1 MRKLLP
7 TWPRVAAHRAAR
19 WIHRW
24 QNWLVAIA
32 LLVAVLVGCRLW
44 PHPSLCDAFPQST
57 AVYDDAGQLL
67 RLTLASDGQYR
78 LWTPYREI
86 SPQLVDAV
94 LLHEDQWYWWHPGV
108 NPWGLLRGAWVTYVR
123 HGRPQGG
130 STVTMQL
137 ARLMYHLD
145 TRTPLGKLQQ
155 IALAVRL
162 ELFYSKK
169 QILTAYLNDAPYGGN
184 IVGAGTAS
192 LVYFDKPARELTLP
206 EDLTLAVIPQN
217 PSRRLDVRR
226 GRDATVAAPG
236 LARARNRL
244 YRHWLRRH
252 PSDRTWQ
259 AVFAMPLVL
268 RNTSQ
273 LPFGAPNAV
282 DQLIASANATGVQL
296 PSQVELTV
304 DLGLQRQ
311 LERQVRDYVEH
322 NKQVGI
328 RNAAAI
334 LVDTRDMGIKAMVGS
349 ADYFDKAISGQVN
362 GTLAERSPG
371 STLKPF
377 IYALGFDQGV
387 LGPETVLRDV
397 PTSFGPYTPE
407 NFDGRFLG
415 PVTATQAL
423 IRSRNIPAVW
433 VDSQLHD
440 PNLYGFLKH
449 AGVDLPA
456 SEQHYGLALVLG
468 GGDVTMQDL
477 ARMYALLVNRGMLRP
492 LRLRKR
498 APQVEGK
505 RLLSGAASFM
515 VTGMLEQNPPPGAA
529 FGTKPTGLPVFWKTG
544 TSWAFHDAWT
554 AGGFGPYVL
563 VVWVGN
569 FDSTPNPAFVG
580 IDAAAPLFFRI
591 HDAIRA
597 ADPGLHALHRPLPPH
612 LKRVRTCLATGMLPS
627 RWCPAQGWTWFIP
640 GVSPIKVGNVYRPVV
655 IDDATSKPACPPY
668 VGKRTHAEVFQFWP
682 SDLAA
687 VFARAGIPIRKPPGN
702 PDCTGAGQSEG
713 DPPGITSPLRHST
726 YAMRLDRRQGN
737 AITLSAT
744 GDADVRE
751 LYWFVDDAYI
761 GRSGPNGSLDWAPPR
776 AGTWQVRVVDDHGRA
791 DSRTLR
797 VSLVQ

>member
-7 TWPRVAAHRAAR
+7 TWARTAVHDPAR
-19 WIHRW
+19 WLRRR
-24 QNWLVAIA
+24 QNWLAGIAVIVAI
-32 LLVAVLVGCRLW
+32 LIGCRLW
-44 PHPSLCDAFPQST
+44 PHPPLRDRFPQST
-57 AVYDDAGQLL
+57 AVYDDAGHLL

-78 LWTPYREI
+78 LWTPYRDI

-94 LLHEDQWYWWHPGV
+94 LLHEDQWYWWHPGF

-145 TRTPLGKLQQ
+145 TRTLLGKLHQ
-155 IALAVRL
+155 IALAVQM

-169 QILTAYLNDAPYGGN
+169 QILAAYLNDAPYGGN
-184 IVGAGTAS
+184 VVGADTAS
-192 LVYFDKPARELTLP
+192 LVYFGQPARDLTLP
-206 EDLTLAVIPQN
+206 EALTLAVIPQN
-217 PSRRLDVRR
+217 PSRRLDVRHGR
-226 GRDATVAAPG
+226 GGTVASPS
-236 LARARNRL
+236 LVRARDRL
-244 YRHWLRRH
+244 YQHWLHEH
-252 PSDRTWQ
+252 PADRQWQ
-259 AVFAMPLVL
+259 AVFAMPLAL
-268 RNTSQ
+268 RSFSQ
-273 LPFGAPNAV
+273 LPFRAPHAV
-282 DQLIASANATGVQL
+282 DQLIATANATGVQL
-296 PSQVELTV
+296 PSRVELTI
-304 DLGLQRQ
+304 DLGLQRL
-311 LERQVRDYVEH
+311 LERQVRDYVQL

-328 RNAAAI
+328 QNAAAI

-349 ADYFDKAISGQVN
+349 VDYFDKAISGQVN
-362 GTLAERSPG
+362 GTRAERSPG

-377 IYALGFDQGV
+377 IYGLGLDQGV
-387 LGPETVLRDV
+387 LTPATVLRDV

-433 VDSQLHD
+433 VDSQLRD
-440 PNLYGFLKH
+440 PNLYGFLKE

-477 ARMYALLVNRGMLRP
+477 ARMYALLANRGMLRP

-505 RLLSGAASFM
+505 RLLSAAASFM
-515 VTGMLEQNPPPGAA
+515 VTDMLEQASPPGAA
-529 FGTKPTGLPVFWKTG
+529 FGTQPTGLPVFWKTG

-554 AGGFGPYVL
+554 VGGFGPYVL

-569 FDSTPNPAFVG
+569 FNSTPNPAFVG

-591 HDAIRA
+591 YDALRA
-597 ADPGLHALHRPLPPH
+597 GYPDLRAMQRPLPKRV
-612 LKRVRTCLATGMLPS
+612 KRVRICLATGMLPS
-627 RWCPAQGWTWFIP
+627 RWCPARGWTWFIP
-640 GVSPIKVGNVYRPVV
+640 GVSPISVGNVYRPVV
-655 IDDATSKPACPPY
+655 INEATGKPACPPY
-668 VGKRTHAEVFQFWP
+668 AGKHTHTEVFQFWP

-687 VFARAGIPIRKPPGN
+687 VFARAGIPIRRPPGN
-702 PDCTGAGQSEG
+702 PDCAGAGQPEG
-713 DPPGITSPLRHST
+713 DTPGITSPLRHSI
-726 YAMRLDRRQGN
+726 YAMRVDQPKGN
-737 AITLSAT
+737 AITFTAT

-761 GRSGPNGSLDWAPPR
+761 GRSQPNQPLGWIPLR
-776 AGTWQVRVVDDHGRA
+776 AGTYHVRVVDDHGRA